1 MKSDGTPSSI
11 NSSELIKSAQPAQPT
26 QEFMNMDNPAKLEQ
40 LKKYLEDFNPDVT
53 PAINEQTISSPID
66 IVTRDINQLPNLTT
80 SPVDT
85 IRDYLANVSPDS
97 PISIIAPQPKGYIDL
112 NILNSSN
119 IDSISTVQSQTSQL
133 NDITTNVAGSV
144 ISFTDKECE

>member
-11 NSSELIKSAQPAQPT
+11 TSSELISAQPAQPT

-119 IDSISTVQSQTSQL
+119 IDLIST
-133 NDITTNVAGSV
+133 DITTNVAGSV